1 MPLNKILDGKIQKLW
16 DGFPSQ
22 LQGEAEQPPLKM
34 AFVISGSHMCIM
46 CQVPGSPVM
55 WTHKPHSS
63 TPDAREE
70 TQPNVQE
77 GPGMHGATVW
87 HLTLINIQHL
97 KRNDPKSG
105 SPNSEL
111 PV

>member
-55 WTHKPHSS
+55 
-63 TPDAREE
+63 
-70 TQPNVQE
+70 
-77 GPGMHGATVW
+77 
-87 HLTLINIQHL
+87 
-97 KRNDPKSG
+97 
-105 SPNSEL
+105 
-111 PV
+111 